1 MSVEYD
7 VTSLPG
13 LARRLED
20 AARLRAHIFPQVPAA
35 RKGFIGGM
43 VVVLVA
49 LGAFV
54 MFISGRGRRRARRA
68 TT

>member
-1 MSVEYD
+1 MPV
-7 VTSLPG
+7 
-13 LARRLED
+13 LACRLGD

-43 VVVLVA
+43 VVVVVA

-54 MFISGRGRRRARRA
+54 MFISGRGRRKARRA
-68 TT
+68 VT